1 MQDILMARQPI
12 FDRNRKLYGF
22 ELLFRNQRQQAV
34 GAVGGDKA
42 TSQVVVNLCTSI
54 SGQFAAF
61 NQPLFINI
69 TREFLLSEAFFPI
82 EPEAVV
88 MELLEETDVDDD
100 VRQAMVAW
108 RKKGFRFALDDYLF
122 ESKFD
127 ILLPLVDFVKVEL
140 LEYPLEET
148 LGKLDRLQNFDFQ
161 LVAEKVE
168 SQDVF
173 KRCMEAGFDLFQG
186 YFLAQP
192 DQVYGTAV
200 APSYQGL
207 MQVLSLVQSE
217 DASIEELSRSVSNE
231 PRLVYQLLRILNS
244 PACRLHRKIENIK
257 EALVY
262 LGLAQLKK
270 WTLLILFTSSKDIEL
285 ELVRILLTR
294 ARTCELYASL
304 KRLNNPENFFMT
316 GLLSGVD
323 LLLKTKRESVFEQIN
338 LSDEIRLAIMEF
350 KGPAGNTLKLV
361 TDIEKGS
368 WDAVN
373 ALDLADYR
381 NLFSAFNEAG
391 LWAHETLEI
400 VYET

>member
-1 MQDILMARQPI
+1 MARQPI